1 MSTNLSNQIKN
12 IRNQKG
18 FSQELLAEKTS
29 LSLRTIQR
37 VENAETEPRG
47 DTLLRITEALEVTP
61 DQLLEWNQVED
72 PSTLVVI
79 SLSALGFLFT
89 PILGVI
95 LPLIIWISRKDRV
108 KRADEIGKKI
118 INFQITFTA
127 FIYFLDGFLFL
138 IPILK
143 LDIGFWFADLFDY
156 LNFPSQLF
164 LPIIYGTPYL
174 YNFGSIILNT
184 FKLRTGDE
192 VKCFPSIKLLKD

>member
-1 MSTNLSNQIKN
+1 MSINLSNQIKN

-192 VKCFPSIKLLKD
+192 VKYFPSIKLLKD

>member
-127 FIYFLDGFLFL
+127 FIYFLDGLLFL

-192 VKCFPSIKLLKD
+192 VKYFPSIKLLKD

>member
-192 VKCFPSIKLLKD
+192 VKYFPSIKLLKD

>member
-1 MSTNLSNQIKN
+1 MSTDLANQIKN

-18 FSQELLAEKTS
+18 FSQELLAEKTE

-72 PSTLVVI
+72 QSTLVVM

-95 LPLIIWISRKDRV
+95 LPLVIWISRKDRV
-108 KRADEIGKKI
+108 KKADMIGRKV
-118 INFQITFTA
+118 INFQLTFTA
-127 FIYFLDGFLFL
+127 LIYLMQGLLFM
-138 IPILK
+138 IPILQ
-143 LDIGFWFADLFDY
+143 LDIGFWLEGLFDY
-156 LNFPSQLF
+156 LNISPILF
-164 LPIIYGTPYL
+164 QPIIFGIPYL
-174 YNFGSIILNT
+174 YNLGSIIINT
-184 FKLRTGDE
+184 FRIRAGDE
-192 VKCFPSIKLLKD
+192 VSFSPSVKLLK